1 MRLPYPDTIVLLFI
15 LACSGCSSLVSDH
28 RVRSL
33 YLQSYLDQSEP
44 FILYYP
50 SQIHIDEQLKV
61 LNIEANMLSL
71 RYYFD
76 THDTTRGLIE
86 QFVTST
92 THLNNFSP
100 LIVEPKNW
108 AALEEKADQP
118 VLFFYVDWR
127 VSYQRLPPDL
137 NRYRLQAS
145 TVSKIIPLSQV
156 LSKRGTIAL
165 RTAAWEGRCLFDA
178 MDGGYYTA
186 DEWTDGVVNRLDQ
199 SVKTMQRL
207 CGHTLTEQFSQP
219 VVVR

>member
-33 YLQSYLDQSEP
+33 YLQSYLDQPEP
-44 FILYYP
+44 LILYYP

-61 LNIEANMLSL
+61 LGIDANTLSL
-71 RYYFD
+71 RNYYD
-76 THDTTRGLIE
+76 THDSTRGLIE
-86 QFVTST
+86 QFVAST
-92 THLNNFSP
+92 THLIVFSP

-108 AALEEKADQP
+108 AVLEENADQP

-127 VSYQRLPPDL
+127 LSYQRLPPDL
-137 NRYRLQAS
+137 KRYRLQAS
-145 TVSKIIPLSQV
+145 TVSKIIPMSQV
-156 LSKRGTIAL
+156 LSKKGTIAL

-186 DEWTDGVVNRLDQ
+186 DEWTDGVDNRLDQ
-199 SVKTMQRL
+199 SVKTMQKL
-207 CGHTLTEQFSQP
+207 CGHTLAEQLGQP
-219 VVVR
+219 YAQQ